1 MTFRHNVA
9 YMVKSFLVS
18 SEIPVMIL
26 YKLIKILHEK
36 MLVQYICIDSIT
48 MNQRNTTHEM
58 VIPTNLK

>member
-1 MTFRHNVA
+1 
-9 YMVKSFLVS
+9 
-18 SEIPVMIL
+18 MIL